1 MEWEYCDPIHDS
13 TNDPVYTN
21 ITNADSNAVAH
32 ISSQL
37 TLSNN
42 LNLNLEMSHSALHIN
57 LKEDFSE
64 RTIFLQA
71 TTRGDNKVE
80 KEIFLGVK
88 KAC

>member
-1 MEWEYCDPIHDS
+1 
-13 TNDPVYTN
+13 
-21 ITNADSNAVAH
+21 
-32 ISSQL
+32 
-37 TLSNN
+37 
-42 LNLNLEMSHSALHIN
+42 MSHSALNIN

-80 KEIFLGVK
+80 KEIFIGVK